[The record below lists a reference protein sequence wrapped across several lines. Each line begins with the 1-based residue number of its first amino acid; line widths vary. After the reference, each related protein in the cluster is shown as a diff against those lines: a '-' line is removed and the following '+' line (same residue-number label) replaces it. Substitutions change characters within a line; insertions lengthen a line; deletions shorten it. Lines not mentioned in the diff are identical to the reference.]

1 MNKFKEW
8 HSNIMI
14 SYMDKLNIGMYGLAW
29 LSWGKGIIMGI
40 ILMMLTGCTK
50 DEIVVNDGQLV
61 FEISLDGDSF
71 DPYERYSVVTSY
83 GGTQLGI
90 DGKLRK
96 IFILYLQIDDGEVRL
111 DRQHFAMYLLDSDA
125 VENGLLL
132 DTGTYTWEN
141 PNNKYAGVEIP
152 GNDEYIVWNEVI
164 VGEIIE
170 PDEDNFYDPLLICL
184 TAEGEFYNPYIE
196 RTMTLSMRLEN
207 FPIGQD
213 ITSTPYGYLLD

>member
-1 MNKFKEW
+1 
-8 HSNIMI
+8 
-14 SYMDKLNIGMYGLAW
+14 MDKLNIGMYGLAW

-40 ILMMLTGCTK
+40 ILMLLVGCSK
-50 DEIVVNDGQLV
+50 EEIDPRVEL
-61 FEISLDGDSF
+61 FEIALDGDSF

-83 GGTQLGI
+83 GGEQLV

-125 VENGLLL
+125 EDDGSLL
-132 DTGTYTWEN
+132 DMGTYTWES
-141 PNNKYAGVEIP
+141 PDNKYAGVEIP
-152 GNDEYIVWNEVI
+152 GNDEYIVWNEVV
-164 VGEIIE
+164 VGEIVS
-170 PDEDNFYDPLLICL
+170 PSSAYDPSLICL
-184 TAEGEFYNPYIE
+184 TVEGEFYNPYIN
-196 RTMTLSMRLEN
+196 RTMTVSITLEN

>member
-40 ILMMLTGCTK
+40 ILMMLIGCTK

-61 FEISLDGDSF
+61 FEIALDGDSF
-71 DPYERYSVVTSY
+71 DPYERYSLVNSY
-83 GGTQLGI
+83 GGTQWV

-96 IFILYLQIDDGEVRL
+96 IFILYLQIDDGEARL

-141 PNNKYAGVEIP
+141 PDNKYAGVEIP
-152 GNDEYIVWNEVI
+152 GNDEYIVWNEVV
-164 VGEIIE
+164 VGEIIT
-170 PDEDNFYDPLLICL
+170 PYGPYDPLLICL
-184 TAEGEFYNPYIE
+184 TAEGEFYNPYIQ
-196 RTMTLSMRLEN
+196 RTMTLSMRLLN

>member
-14 SYMDKLNIGMYGLAW
+14 SYMDKLNIEMYGLAW

-40 ILMMLTGCTK
+40 ILMMLIGCTK

-90 DGKLRK
+90 DGKLKK

-141 PNNKYAGVEIP
+141 PDNKYAGVEIP

-164 VGEIIE
+164 VGEIIT
-170 PDEDNFYDPLLICL
+170 PYGPYDPLLICL
-184 TAEGEFYNPYIE
+184 TAEGEFYNPYIQ
-196 RTMTLSMRLEN
+196 RTMTLSMRLLN

>member
-1 MNKFKEW
+1 MKKF
-8 HSNIMI
+8 I
-14 SYMDKLNIGMYGLAW
+14 LLLA
-29 LSWGKGIIMGI
+29 
-40 ILMMLTGCTK
+40 LTLFLGCTK
-50 DEIVVNDGQLV
+50 EDVVEVNDGQLV
-61 FEISLDGDSF
+61 FEIALDGDSF

-141 PNNKYAGVEIP
+141 PDNKYAGVEIP
-152 GNDEYIVWNEVI
+152 GDDEYIVWNEVV
-164 VGEIIE
+164 VGEIIT
-170 PDEDNFYDPLLICL
+170 PYGPYDPLLICL
-184 TAEGEFYNPYIE
+184 TAEGEFYNPYIQ
-196 RTMTLSMRLEN
+196 RTMTLSMTLQN

>member
-14 SYMDKLNIGMYGLAW
+14 SYMDKLNIEMYGLAW

-40 ILMMLTGCTK
+40 ILMMLIGCTK

-83 GGTQLGI
+83 GGTQLGV
-90 DGKLRK
+90 DGKLKK

-141 PNNKYAGVEIP
+141 PDNKYAGVEIP
-152 GNDEYIVWNEVI
+152 GDDEYIVWNEVV
-164 VGEIIE
+164 VGEIIT
-170 PDEDNFYDPLLICL
+170 PYGPYDPLLICL
-184 TAEGEFYNPYIE
+184 TAEGEFYNPYIQ
-196 RTMTLSMRLEN
+196 RTMTLSMTLQN

>member
-1 MNKFKEW
+1 MKKF
-8 HSNIMI
+8 I
-14 SYMDKLNIGMYGLAW
+14 LLLA
-29 LSWGKGIIMGI
+29 
-40 ILMMLTGCTK
+40 LTLFLGCTK
-50 DEIVVNDGQLV
+50 EDVVEVNDGQLV
-61 FEISLDGDSF
+61 FEIALDGDSF

-90 DGKLRK
+90 DGKLKK

-141 PNNKYAGVEIP
+141 PDNKYAGVEIP

-164 VGEIIE
+164 VGEIIT
-170 PDEDNFYDPLLICL
+170 PYGPYDPLLICL
-184 TAEGEFYNPYIE
+184 TAEGEFYNPYIQ
-196 RTMTLSMRLEN
+196 RTMTLSMTLQN

>member
-8 HSNIMI
+8 HSNIMMN
-14 SYMDKLNIGMYGLAW
+14 YMDKLNIGMYGLAW
-29 LSWGKGIIMGI
+29 LSWGKGIMMGI
-40 ILMMLTGCTK
+40 ILMMLIGCTK

-90 DGKLRK
+90 DGKLKK

-141 PNNKYAGVEIP
+141 PDNKYAGVEIP

-164 VGEIIE
+164 VGEIIT
-170 PDEDNFYDPLLICL
+170 PYGPYDPLLICL
-184 TAEGEFYNPYIE
+184 TAEGEFYNPYIQ

>member
-1 MNKFKEW
+1 MK
-8 HSNIMI
+8 
-14 SYMDKLNIGMYGLAW
+14 KLILLLA
-29 LSWGKGIIMGI
+29 
-40 ILMMLTGCTK
+40 LTLFFGCTK
-50 DEIVVNDGQLV
+50 DEIVEENDGQLI
-61 FEISLDGDSF
+61 FEIALDGDSF
-71 DPYERYSVVTSY
+71 DPYERYSLVNSY
-83 GGTQLGI
+83 GGTQWV

-96 IFILYLQIDDGEVRL
+96 IFILYLQTDDGEPRA

-164 VGEIIE
+164 VGEIVT
-170 PDEDNFYDPLLICL
+170 PYGPYDPLLICL
-184 TAEGEFYNPYIE
+184 TAEGEFYNPYVG
-196 RTMTLSMRLEN
+196 RTMTLSLRLQN

-213 ITSTPYGYLLD
+213 ISSTPYGYLLD

>member
-1 MNKFKEW
+1 MK
-8 HSNIMI
+8 
-14 SYMDKLNIGMYGLAW
+14 KL
-29 LSWGKGIIMGI
+29 
-40 ILMMLTGCTK
+40 ILLLTFILFFGCTK
-50 DEIVVNDGQLV
+50 DDIVEERQLL
-61 FEISLDGDSF
+61 FEIALDGDSF
-71 DPYERYSVVTSY
+71 DPYERYSLVNSY

-90 DGKLRK
+90 EGKLRK
-96 IFILYLQIDDGEVRL
+96 IFILYLQIDDGEARL

-125 VENGLLL
+125 VDNGLLL
-132 DTGTYTWEN
+132 DVGTYTWEN

-164 VGEIIE
+164 VGEIVK
-170 PDEDNFYDPLLICL
+170 PSEDNFYDPSLICL
-184 TAEGEFYNPYIE
+184 TAEGEFYNPYIQ

>member
-29 LSWGKGIIMGI
+29 LSWGKGIMMGI
-40 ILMMLTGCTK
+40 ILMMLIGCTK

-90 DGKLRK
+90 DGKLKK

-141 PNNKYAGVEIP
+141 PDNKYAGVEIP

-164 VGEIIE
+164 VGEIIT
-170 PDEDNFYDPLLICL
+170 PYGPYDPLLICL
-184 TAEGEFYNPYIE
+184 TAEGEFYNPYIQ
-196 RTMTLSMRLEN
+196 RTMTLSMTLQN

-213 ITSTPYGYLLD
+213 ITSTPYGYLLN

>member
-1 MNKFKEW
+1 
-8 HSNIMI
+8 
-14 SYMDKLNIGMYGLAW
+14 MDKLNIEMYGLAW

-40 ILMMLTGCTK
+40 ILMMLIGCTK

-61 FEISLDGDSF
+61 FEIALDGDSF
-71 DPYERYSVVTSY
+71 DPYERYSLVNSY
-83 GGTQLGI
+83 GGTQWV

-96 IFILYLQIDDGEVRL
+96 IFILYLQIDDGEARL

-125 VENGLLL
+125 VDNDLLL

-141 PNNKYAGVEIP
+141 PDNKYAGVEIP

-164 VGEIIE
+164 VGEVIT
-170 PDEDNFYDPLLICL
+170 PYGPYDPLLICL
-184 TAEGEFYNPYIE
+184 TAEGEFYNPYIQ
-196 RTMTLSMRLEN
+196 RTMTLSMTLQN